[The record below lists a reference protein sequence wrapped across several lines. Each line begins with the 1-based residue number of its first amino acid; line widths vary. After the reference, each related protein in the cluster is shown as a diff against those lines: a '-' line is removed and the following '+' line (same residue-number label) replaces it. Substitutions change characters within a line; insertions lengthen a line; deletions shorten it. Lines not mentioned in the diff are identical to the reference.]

1 MTDRAADRDAR
12 VPPFAALRLLG
23 PLLAPHSSGVAL
35 VLVLGVLA
43 SAAEGIGIALF
54 IPLIQGIEPTVA
66 RSGLP
71 SPLTG
76 LVNAIPPDR
85 RFVILPLLML
95 GAIVIKNV
103 LLFADHAVVS
113 RMFADV
119 GARLRAR
126 VFDRLLA
133 MDWVDY
139 ERADSGTLLT
149 LLASESWRAA
159 QAVQLLLAMLV
170 HLCTVVVF
178 VALLLLISWQLTIV
192 LVVGLLGVSRLVRWM
207 ADGVKQT
214 GHASVD
220 ANARLGE
227 RMWETLAGMRTVRAF
242 GAEDHE
248 RTRFA
253 AASREVR
260 RTFLRLD
267 VVTGL
272 VGPTAETLHAALV
285 LMIVVVALRDRGA
298 LPALLAFAVLV
309 YRLQPQLRMLETA
322 RAGLL
327 GLLGAVRDVRAFS
340 EVPGRGAP
348 APAQTPEAPAAEQPV
363 PALRDAVS
371 VEHTSFRYPGDA
383 RLVVE
388 DVSFRIAR
396 GAVTAIVGASGV
408 GKTTLLHLLCG
419 FYAPTSGRICIDS
432 VPLARL
438 DGDAW
443 RRRIGFVGQDTF
455 LFNTSVRAN
464 IAYGR
469 RDASDAEIETAARQA
484 HAHEFIAEMPAG
496 YATVVGDR
504 GVRLSGGQRQRIALA
519 RAFVRRPDVLILDE
533 ATNALDGVSEHLV
546 RRSIEEVRGRCTV
559 VIVAHR
565 LEAIRE
571 ADWVVV
577 LEAGRVVQEGPLAT
591 LLAREGAF
599 RRLYGRQGGSRSLP

>member
-1 MTDRAADRDAR
+1 VT
-12 VPPFAALRLLG
+12 
-23 PLLAPHSSGVAL
+23 AL
-35 VLVLGVLA
+35 VA
-43 SAAEGIGIALF
+43 SL
-54 IPLIQGIEPTVA
+54 
-66 RSGLP
+66 S
-71 SPLTG
+71 
-76 LVNAIPPDR
+76 PDR
-85 RFVILPLLML
+85 RIVVLPLIML
-95 GAIVIKNV
+95 GAIVVKNV

-126 VFDRLLA
+126 VFDRLLTI
-133 MDWVDY
+133 DWMEY
-139 ERADSGTLLT
+139 ERADAGTLLT
-149 LLASESWRAA
+149 LLANESWRAA

-170 HLCTVVVF
+170 HLCTIVVF
-178 VALLLLISWQLTIV
+178 VVLLLLISWRLTIV
-192 LVVGLLGVSRLVRWM
+192 LVLGLLVVSRLVRWM
-207 ADGVKQT
+207 ADGAKHT
-214 GHASVD
+214 GQASVA

-248 RTRFA
+248 RARFA
-253 AASREVR
+253 AASGEVR

-267 VVTGL
+267 LVTGL

-309 YRLQPQLRMLETA
+309 YRLQPQMRMLETA
-322 RAGLL
+322 RAALF
-327 GLLGAVRDVRAFS
+327 GLLGAVRDIRAFI
-340 EVPGRGAP
+340 EVAP
-348 APAQTPEAPAAEQPV
+348 PPQRPAAVLAAPAQPV
-363 PALRDAVS
+363 SALHDAVS
-371 VEHTSFRYPGDA
+371 LDHVSFQYPGDG
-383 RLVVE
+383 RRVVE

-396 GAVTAIVGASGV
+396 GKVTAIVGASGA
-408 GKTTLLHLLCG
+408 GKTTLLNMLCG
-419 FYAPTSGRICIDS
+419 FYAPTSGDICVDGVS
-432 VPLARL
+432 LTGL

-443 RRRIGFVGQDTF
+443 RRRIGYVGQDTF
-455 LFNTSVRAN
+455 LFNTSVREN

-469 RDASDAEIETAARQA
+469 RDADDAEIEHAARQA

-496 YATVVGDR
+496 YDTVVGDR

-519 RAFVRRPDVLILDE
+519 RAFVRRPDVLVLDE

-565 LEAIRE
+565 LDAILE

-577 LEAGRVVQEGPLAT
+577 LEAGRVVQAGPLTA
-591 LLAREGAF
+591 LLERDGTF
-599 RRLYGRQGGSRSLP
+599 RRLYGGQGGSRERA

>member
-1 MTDRAADRDAR
+1 MTGAAAERDAK
-12 VPPFAALRLLG
+12 VPSFATLRLLA
-23 PLLAPHSSGVAL
+23 PLLAPHRSAVAL

-43 SAAEGIGIALF
+43 SAAEGIGITLF
-54 IPLIQGIEPTVA
+54 IPLIQGIYPTSTP
-66 RSGLP
+66 SGLP
-71 SPLTG
+71 SPLAG
-76 LVNAIPPDR
+76 LVDAIPPDR

-95 GAIVIKNV
+95 GAIALKNV

-126 VFDRLLA
+126 VFDRLMT

-139 ERADSGTLLT
+139 ERADSGTLLA
-149 LLASESWRAA
+149 LLANESWRAA
-159 QAVQLLLAMLV
+159 QAVQLFLAILV

-178 VALLLLISWQLTIV
+178 VTLLLLLSAKLTLV
-192 LVVGLLGVSRLVRWM
+192 LVAGLLAVSRLVRWM
-207 ADGVKQT
+207 AEGAKQT

-227 RMWETLAGMRTVRAF
+227 RMWEALAGMRTVRAF
-242 GAEDHE
+242 GAEEHE
-248 RTRFA
+248 RARFA
-253 AASREVR
+253 AASGEVR

-267 VVTGL
+267 IVTGL
-272 VGPTAETLHAALV
+272 VGPTSETLHATLV

-322 RAGLL
+322 RAGLFGVL
-327 GLLGAVRDVRAFS
+327 RAVRDIRAFV
-340 EVPGRGAP
+340 EVPVRDGQAVGHTAAAP
-348 APAQTPEAPAAEQPV
+348 AQPV

-371 VEHTSFRYPGDA
+371 VEQVSFRYPGDG

-388 DVSFRIAR
+388 DVSFRIVR
-396 GAVTAIVGASGV
+396 GTVTAIVGSSGV

-419 FYAPTSGRICIDS
+419 FYEPTSGRIAVDG

-438 DGDAW
+438 DRDAW
-443 RRRIGFVGQDTF
+443 RRRIGLVGQDTF
-455 LFNTSVRAN
+455 LFNTSVREN

-469 RDASDAEIETAARQA
+469 LDASDAEIEAAARQA

-565 LEAIRE
+565 LDSILE

-591 LLAREGAF
+591 LLERDGTF
-599 RRLYGRQGGSRSLP
+599 RRLYGRQGGSGGLT